1 MNFIGH
7 RKCKY
12 QKLFHDRIVNIS
24 QSHKVNIHQLSLRPL
39 LLILLVHVAFFNLQY
54 GLLKFSKLAFEGV
67 EPGPRDFTIG
77 KVVRVSRHQGC
88 SQYQDSE
95 AMQCAINKYIAII
108 FSSAK
113 DIFFG
118 DPDDLYY
125 ILMNMIEYL
134 SLWVLASH

>member
-12 QKLFHDRIVNIS
+12 QKLFHDRIVNIP

-54 GLLKFSKLAFEGV
+54 GLVKFSKLAFEGV

-108 FSSAK
+108 FSSVK